1 MFRLGD
7 AFADMD
13 EAAEH
18 PSKIAASNLAR
29 LQAQC
34 GEVDEALTQA
44 VTVGEAEIGW
54 VQGPAP
60 PAIALP
66 TGGEFKTEVS
76 PEALVIRELSPMAP
90 FGKWANKDNVQWIEG
105 VPGWPCKHG
114 DIHSDA
120 EEMDE
125 PCAEAVPP
133 ATDVHPC
140 TCKQKLEDSLTTILA
155 EGQHEQL
162 VEMAQRMFDDFPE
175 MTEEE
180 AAEKL
185 EEVHKFT
192 EMLSEDASHDMR
204 MADANAALRPYSAPD
219 RSAAR
224 RARLDNAE
232 ASRNS
237 DEAWGAA
244 ADANTQADIRTYL
257 EPSLPLQTA
266 DTPVEPSQNADGLG
280 LYKTDSQTIE
290 VVAHRPIPWQSGAS
304 PQLAEELLQ
313 KLPKNT
319 QQSPCAGTKTVPWL
333 VISITP
339 KRDVEM
345 PSLDTLYDMLRTG
358 MGDSVQHIG
367 LKRREELAV
376 VLVKKNKARSLKLPE
391 LHDFLVEVRGINFP
405 KGKGSSE
412 SEKHK
417 ITTVAA
423 WLDLEGEA
431 KTCISLKFTELEK
444 SKARGK
450 NACASAAE
458 AFEFVK
464 DMRPRQF
471 CMYCADLK
479 IRVKCGD
486 ELNPIEN
493 TVLTVRSDLEHM
505 RDSRARAKSFIRL
518 LGEDATDLI
527 FPDSFISTAIGDVKG
542 SYRDVVSGRDVTCS
556 LATFTTTTLH
566 LVRTAVLCGPPDC
579 GKTPLAESMAARFAE
594 MYQVS
599 GEYYVVTSTPDSLR
613 ILADEELLAPGVPVI
628 MEELEAKDRKSHARP
643 LTANVMKHLCGV
655 RDGGVLSARYRDFAF
670 HRKQPRIIC
679 CNSDPESW
687 LSDITMDKKD
697 QLAIRKRTVF
707 FEINTPVISAASD
720 DGLNV
725 ELQAFLAEGVQR
737 LAEKRMR

>member
-60 PAIALP
+60 PAVALP
-66 TGGEFKTEVS
+66 TGEEFKQEVS
-76 PEALVIRELSPMAP
+76 PEALVIRELRPMAP
-90 FGKWANKDNVQWIEG
+90 MCVRTERG
-105 VPGWPCKHG
+105 VPEWLEDVPSWPCNHG

-120 EEMDE
+120 EMDG
-125 PCAEAVPP
+125 
-133 ATDVHPC
+133 PC
-140 TCKQKLEDSLTTILA
+140 TRKQELEDMLA
-155 EGQHEQL
+155 TVIAERVSEQAT
-162 VEMAQRMFDDFPE
+162 ERAQAIWDDLSDLA
-175 MTEEE
+175 EEE
-180 AAEKL
+180 AADRLDEMRLLL
-185 EEVHKFT
+185 EADPQT
-192 EMLSEDASHDMR
+192 EADHARRNAVVADAS
-204 MADANAALRPYSAPD
+204 AAVQPYSGRA
-219 RSAAR
+219 RATAR
-224 RARLDNAE
+224 RTAAESAE
-232 ASRNS
+232 ATRNS

-266 DTPVEPSQNADGLG
+266 DTPGEPSQNADGLG

-431 KTCISLKFTELEK
+431 KTCISLKFTELET

-464 DMRPRQF
+464 DMKPRQF
-471 CMYCADLK
+471 CLYCADLK

-486 ELNPIEN
+486 ELSAIEN
-493 TVLTVRSDLEHM
+493 TVLKVRSDLEHM